1 MTDMTVEQLV
11 SKRTSLEKELR
22 SWQQKAAIA
31 KADAERIKNEITAD
45 LAKLKETFG
54 CDTIEQAKELRSA
67 LLAQLDERC
76 TELESQ
82 LNDLRNS

>member
-54 CDTIEQAKELRSA
+54 CDNIEQAKELRSA